1 MPRPPRG
8 RKPEGRREPEERT
21 GPRTGTPRQPVGLE
35 RATRTPGA
43 PPRKPVAPAEAPA
56 RPSLP
61 EGVQVDL
68 PRAVKRELRRTANRA
83 EDVEE
88 AMICLSLGT
97 ELLEEREGE
106 EALPYLRWAKHLVPR
121 SGAVREA
128 LGAALY
134 LAERYDE
141 ALAELQTYRR
151 VTGRPDQN
159 HLIADCH
166 RALGRGTEKVAE
178 LVEQMR
184 DDPEVPLDRRIEGV
198 IVWASTLADAGD
210 VGAGR
215 AVLRTT
221 LDELKADEEPTE
233 AHLRLWYVAGDL
245 AERGGERTVARRWF
259 ERIDAVADEFFDVP
273 ERLAGL

>member
-8 RKPEGRREPEERT
+8 RTPDERK
-21 GPRTGTPRQPVGLE
+21 GPRTGTPREPVGLD

-43 PPRKPVAPAEAPA
+43 PPRKPVTPTEAPP
-56 RPSLP
+56 RPAIP
-61 EGVQVDL
+61 DGVQVDL

-88 AMICLSLGT
+88 AMICLSIGT

-106 EALPYLRWAKHLVPR
+106 DALPYLRWAKHLVPR

-128 LGAALY
+128 FGAALY
-134 LAERYDE
+134 LAEHYHE
-141 ALAELQTYRR
+141 ALGELQTYRR
-151 VTGRPDQN
+151 VTGRADQN
-159 HLIADCH
+159 HLLADCH
-166 RALGRGTEKVAE
+166 RALGRGTDKVAG
-178 LVEQMR
+178 LVEEMR
-184 DDPEVPLDRRIEGV
+184 GDPEVPLDRRIEGI
-198 IVWASTLADAGD
+198 IVWASSLADAGD

-215 AVLRTT
+215 AVLRSF
-221 LDELKADEEPTE
+221 LDELGPDEEPTE

-245 AERGGERTVARRWF
+245 AARGGDRTAARRWF
-259 ERIDAVADEFFDVP
+259 ERIEGVADDFFDVP